1 MLLSHTFLYHAV
13 NVAIWAIVFITIL
26 RPLNKRRL
34 RAEYKDG
41 FKNGEC
47 VGYSNAVA
55 VLMPHVRKMFQAK
68 RDGYEQGYDQGR
80 RAGYEQGYKAGYAEA
95 FFTDDDEDD
104 ATEIVN
110 NGDQSDAIVLAPR
123 TPTQGDAKALVDW
136 QVREMT
142 HVAIAAA
149 LLMGG
154 NVVNL
159 DIIQH
164 EAANLRA
171 RYMGADQLFRP
182 GGFNYQ
188 TAAALVTGDT
198 YQWCAETFRLAKAA

>member
-26 RPLNKRRL
+26 RPLHKRRL

-47 VGYSNAVA
+47 VGQATTFAKLV
-55 VLMPHVRKMFQAK
+55 PHVREWR
-68 RDGYEQGYDQGR
+68 RDDFDKGQ
-80 RAGYEQGYKAGYAEA
+80 RAGYAQGYKAGYAEA
-95 FFTDDDEDD
+95 FFTDEDEDD
-104 ATEIVN
+104 TTDIVN
-110 NGDQSDAIVLAPR
+110 NGDKFDAIVLSPR
-123 TPTQGDAKALVDW
+123 TPTQGDAKALVEW

-149 LLMGG
+149 LIMGG

-159 DIIQH
+159 DIIQQ